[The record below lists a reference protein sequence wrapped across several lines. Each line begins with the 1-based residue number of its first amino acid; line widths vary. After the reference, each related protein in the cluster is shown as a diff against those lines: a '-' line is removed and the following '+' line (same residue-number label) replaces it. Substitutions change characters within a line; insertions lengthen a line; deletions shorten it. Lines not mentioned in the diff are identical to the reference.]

1 MKWKILA
8 GLDILF
14 STVGVLAALVLGN
27 GIFGRHVPALK
38 DNATWLSKLIV
49 KGLLVP
55 DNLVT
60 WALGEFP
67 ALLIILVFAVC
78 IGSEWLLV
86 VFSPLVDRLA
96 ALAASQRFGV
106 ALSLAHQELTRN
118 RNALV
123 GLRRQMSRRVMT
135 RVVEKSLVALVI
147 GLCAGAIAWGVAAL
161 INLNTGGVLQ
171 TITAVIAILVLL
183 FINDF
188 LGEIFK
194 EAVQDDEAT
203 EALRDRVTNGA
214 T

>member
-1 MKWKILA
+1 
-8 GLDILF
+8 
-14 STVGVLAALVLGN
+14 
-27 GIFGRHVPALK
+27 
-38 DNATWLSKLIV
+38 
-49 KGLLVP
+49 
-55 DNLVT
+55 
-60 WALGEFP
+60 
-67 ALLIILVFAVC
+67 
-78 IGSEWLLV
+78 
-86 VFSPLVDRLA
+86 
-96 ALAASQRFGV
+96 
-106 ALSLAHQELTRN
+106 
-118 RNALV
+118 
-123 GLRRQMSRRVMT
+123 MSRRVMT